1 MALYDAFGS
10 EISAEEYTSNS
21 LKALDNIAPGISTMV
36 NQTATPGES
45 WSDTLQKLLPNL
57 ALTAQQLQLMQ
68 INIQR
73 AKLGQPAIDVSSYS
87 GAGVNV
93 GLSPDTQKLVIYGG
107 IALLAMYFFTHR
119 RAK

>member
-1 MALYDAFGS
+1 MDAGTGS
-10 EISAEEYTSNS
+10 TSDTATDYAS
-21 LKALDNIAPGISTMV
+21 LETIAPGISTMIE
-36 NQTATPGES
+36 QTSSPGES
-45 WSDTLQKLLPNL
+45 WSTTLQKLLPNL

-73 AKLGQPAIDVSSYS
+73 AKQGLPAIDVASYS

-107 IALLAMYFFTHR
+107 IALLAVYFFTH
-119 RAK
+119 KGSK